1 MVESPFDMKPRMCFE
16 IEKVIGISSD
26 GNVRSYQVQW
36 APAWVNS
43 FHLVG
48 CEHLIHEFLNKQVE
62 LRDETT
68 AQQKQQQQQPQQQQQ
83 QQQLQHQQQQQ
94 QKQQSTR
101 QGQDTSQNPQQD
113 TNQGTRDSQYRGN
126 VKKPNKHG
134 EPNNVQLS
142 HSQNKLDSLQDD
154 NQSHTYNGQS
164 NPVDNPPLN
173 DDNSSLLGEYSVFTA
188 DGCVKVEFKDLSSSL
203 DAPVIKIE
211 DEPGDAPLE
220 FPSPST
226 SQNNYNNN
234 NNNASFPLNNSQ
246 FRHYT
251 EAQKNNPTV
260 LTTKTHNSS
269 SQAPKVSYVFFFI

>member
-62 LRDETT
+62 LREDTT
-68 AQQKQQQQQPQQQQQ
+68 TQQKQQQQQ
-83 QQQLQHQQQQQ
+83 L
-94 QKQQSTR
+94 STR
-101 QGQDTSQNPQQD
+101 QGQDTSQNPHQD
-113 TNQGTRDSQYRGN
+113 TYQGTRDSQYGN
-126 VKKPNKHG
+126 RENSEKTSNI
-134 EPNNVQLS
+134 QTS
-142 HSQNKLDSLQDD
+142 QSQNTLGVKDSNSMPD
-154 NQSHTYNGQS
+154 NRSHRNNGQS
-164 NPVDNPPLN
+164 NPVDNPAL
-173 DDNSSLLGEYSVFTA
+173 DDDSSSLLGEYSVFTA

-211 DEPGDAPLE
+211 DDPDGAPLE

-226 SQNNYNNN
+226 SQNNNNHYNNFSSN
-234 NNNASFPLNNSQ
+234 KNTKLNNSQ
-246 FRHYT
+246 FRHYS
-251 EAQKNNPTV
+251 EVQKNNQTV

-269 SQAPKVSYVFFFI
+269 SQAPKVSYVVFFQYNFSET